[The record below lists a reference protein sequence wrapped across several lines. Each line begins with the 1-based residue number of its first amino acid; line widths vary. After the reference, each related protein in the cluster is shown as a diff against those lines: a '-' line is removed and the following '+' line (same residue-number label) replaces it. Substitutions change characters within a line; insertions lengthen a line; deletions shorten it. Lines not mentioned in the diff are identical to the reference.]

1 MPRAHRSPV
10 TTLGGVLSVSI
21 LAFIGIALTAAPV
34 AALGV
39 TIPTGDLSP
48 FGAPCTLAVQEIGQS
63 RMLSWEP
70 VAGAASYRV
79 GYVTASG
86 VVGLAE
92 LSGTSF
98 EHIGWEA
105 NECLEYV
112 VVAYDG
118 GAVRVCSAHVPGV
131 GKCH

>member
-1 MPRAHRSPV
+1 MPRAHRSPAA
-10 TTLGGVLSVSI
+10 TLGGVLSVSI
-21 LAFIGIALTAAPV
+21 LALAGIALMAAPA

-39 TIPTGDLSP
+39 IIPAGDLSP
-48 FGAPCTLAVQEIGQS
+48 FGAPCTLAVQEINQS

-70 VAGAASYRV
+70 VAGAAFYRV

-98 EHIGWEA
+98 EHIGWAA

-112 VVAYDG
+112 IVAYDAG
-118 GAVRVCSAHVPGV
+118 GVRVCSAHVPGV
-131 GKCH
+131 GKCQ